1 MATSNEERGPV
12 GKFENLADS
21 VKEYLDM
28 RLDAIKLKMVESL
41 SVLFSKIVYAALLII
56 SLGIALAFMASAFS
70 WWLGDILESK
80 AAATLITGGV
90 FLLIAF
96 ILYLRRDKLFIN
108 SLVTMFSKL
117 FFEPGEK
124 TSNEDNL

>member
-1 MATSNEERGPV
+1 MITSNEETGPV

-21 VKEYLDM
+21 AKEYLDM

-41 SVLFSKIVYAALLII
+41 SVIFSRIVYAALLII

-70 WWLGDILESK
+70 WWLGDLLESK
-80 AAATLITGGV
+80 AAGTLITGGLFV
-90 FLLIAF
+90 LAAF

-108 SLVTMFSKL
+108 SLVTLFSKM
-117 FFEPGEK
+117 FFEQENK
-124 TSNEDNL
+124 SLEEDGK

>member
-1 MATSNEERGPV
+1 MATSKEETGPV
-12 GKFENLADS
+12 GKLENLADS
-21 VKEYLDM
+21 AKEYLDM

-70 WWLGDILESK
+70 WWLGDLLESK
-80 AAATLITGGV
+80 AAGTLITGGV

-108 SLVTMFSKL
+108 SLVTMFSKM

-124 TSNEDNL
+124 TSKEDNL